1 MIMIFEAMGFVAI
14 EFAIMVAVICYSFVK
29 LGTDNETSKYVM
41 NYFEA
46 DNNATELTELIEY
59 HKTSNRKVK
68 YNVAK

>member
-14 EFAIMVAVICYSFVK
+14 SFAIMATVICYSFVK
-29 LGTDNETSKYVM
+29 LNTNNETSKYVM

-46 DNNATELTELIEY
+46 DNNTPELTELIEH

-68 YNVAK
+68 YKIAK